1 MNPPE
6 PLNPSIVSQISA
18 VVAQLTPAH
27 GIAAAILIAGV
38 LFWLH
43 GGRLI
48 KTLFVFVAVACGA
61 LLGGTAAV
69 GLGIPPIAGAPAS
82 MVGLIGGGLVGLI
95 ASVVLFR
102 VAMAGCAA
110 VSLAAIVSTLGW
122 LVLVPPGDLSPQ
134 ALASQQPSISTPP
147 KDKPKETPAAAPSG
161 TAAPAFDFDK
171 LKESL
176 GASSPKLDDLREAL
190 GRRILSDLLGT
201 DASAP
206 AASHAAAPDHTS
218 RSVWVG
224 RIDSAQVEL
233 VDRFSALEPGRRLWL
248 LALGMSGAFVGFLSG
263 LIMPKTAAAGIS
275 SIVGSAAIVAGVI
288 WMVQLFSP
296 AWSANLSQPA
306 WVYLAVLFV
315 LWIIGFRAQMARKSR
330 EPAKPAKAAEA

>member
-134 ALASQQPSISTPP
+134 ALVAQQPAT
-147 KDKPKETPAAAPSG
+147 KETPAPSG
-161 TAAPAFDFDK
+161 PATPSFDFDK

-206 AASHAAAPDHTS
+206 ATASDTGATAAAAPDHTS

-224 RIDSAQVEL
+224 RIDAAQVEL

-296 AWSANLSQPA
+296 GWSANLSQPA